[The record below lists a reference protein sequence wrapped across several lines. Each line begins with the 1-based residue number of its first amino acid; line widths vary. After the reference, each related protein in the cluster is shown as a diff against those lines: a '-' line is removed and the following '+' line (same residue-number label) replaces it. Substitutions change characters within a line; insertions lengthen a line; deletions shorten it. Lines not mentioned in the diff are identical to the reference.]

1 MCFDTKLTIAF
12 DHVIVESPSP
22 DSVNNLSYWSWNI
35 LYKTLTVW
43 RKPFNG
49 EDMKHPI
56 NGKVRSYYVC
66 NSIEFKKVSVSLRKL
81 KHLSSWQCHDLS
93 SCARLWPLNRQKMI
107 CARIPVYRFPFGSKF
122 LRVSGHMIN
131 CLLTEFGWGRTG
143 KYLALGHVARPSLCS
158 YHSIN
163 K

>member
-93 SCARLWPLNRQKMI
+93 SCARLWPLNRQK
-107 CARIPVYRFPFGSKF
+107 RFVLVYPSIASHLGRNFWSYDKLLIDWIWLGADGKIFGSRSCSKAF
-122 LRVSGHMIN
+122 AV
-131 CLLTEFGWGRTG
+131 LLP
-143 KYLALGHVARPSLCS
+143 L
-158 YHSIN
+158 N
-163 K
+163 